1 MFQIGGE
8 KNRMGRE
15 RTPSVRPLHSGTSD
29 AFQRCLERFPT
40 RGSHTSCPGF
50 HHHCY
55 PEAGLPQRSDVIPP
69 THTCPQGPTQPRSLL
84 PSGMFLLPLS
94 PNTYC
99 RIRTPCPN
107 PPPAALCHPQ
117 LCLPARRCGGA
128 FPASWPFPEQPEF
141 EAERFKSSLRN
152 QIPAIIW
159 KHAHTSL
166 WTLHKGR
173 CIWAGDP
180 WPAPCQVPPTGL
192 LGSVLSDTP
201 WCEATTVS

>member
-1 MFQIGGE
+1 MSVGKQKLTVLFTFQIGGE

-15 RTPSVRPLHSGTSD
+15 RTQSVRPLHSGTSD

-84 PSGMFLLPLS
+84 PSRMFLLPLS

-107 PPPAALCHPQ
+107 PPQQHCATRSSASQPGAAVGPSLHPDPSLNSQ
-117 LCLPARRCGGA
+117 
-128 FPASWPFPEQPEF
+128 
-141 EAERFKSSLRN
+141 SSRQKDLR
-152 QIPAIIW
+152 A
-159 KHAHTSL
+159 
-166 WTLHKGR
+166 
-173 CIWAGDP
+173 
-180 WPAPCQVPPTGL
+180 V
-192 LGSVLSDTP
+192 
-201 WCEATTVS
+201 

>member
-1 MFQIGGE
+1 MSVGKQKLTVLFTFQIGGE

-15 RTPSVRPLHSGTSD
+15 RTQSVRPLHSGTSD

-84 PSGMFLLPLS
+84 PSRMFLLPLS

-107 PPPAALCHPQ
+107 PPPSSTVQPAALPPSPA
-117 LCLPARRCGGA
+117 LRWGLPCILTLPWTARVR
-128 FPASWPFPEQPEF
+128 
-141 EAERFKSSLRN
+141 
-152 QIPAIIW
+152 
-159 KHAHTSL
+159 
-166 WTLHKGR
+166 GR
-173 CIWAGDP
+173 KI
-180 WPAPCQVPPTGL
+180 
-192 LGSVLSDTP
+192 
-201 WCEATTVS
+201 